1 MGVSLP
7 VGVTVGVPTGT
18 DGTTVGTT
26 VGTDGTM
33 DGTAPMEDGVTDSTV
48 ADSVVTVLLDIL
60 ASAVMEVMDTVDGL
74 MVATAGVDTEVM
86 DLSPVTTDSE
96 VLTLTDHPVL
106 LKKSS
111 EETNVQVTKK
121 YGTHLVTAF

>member
-1 MGVSLP
+1 MGPDSGTPDSLVQLSVPTGELVSVPTMVAGVTVSLP

-60 ASAVMEVMDTVDGL
+60 ASAVMEVIDTVDGL
-74 MVATAGVDTEVM
+74 IVATAGVDTEVM
-86 DLSPVTTDSE
+86 DLSPVTT
-96 VLTLTDHPVL
+96 
-106 LKKSS
+106 
-111 EETNVQVTKK
+111 
-121 YGTHLVTAF
+121 

>member
-18 DGTTVGTT
+18 VGTT
-26 VGTDGTM
+26 VGTEGTM

-60 ASAVMEVMDTVDGL
+60 ASEVMEV
-74 MVATAGVDTEVM
+74 
-86 DLSPVTTDSE
+86 SPVTTDSE
-96 VLTLTDHPVL
+96 VLTLTDQPVL
-106 LKKSS
+106 HKNNTI
-111 EETNVQVTKK
+111 ETNVQVTKK

>member
-48 ADSVVTVLLDIL
+48 ADSVVTVLDIL

-106 LKKSS
+106 LKNSTC
-111 EETNVQVTKK
+111 ETNVQVTKK

>member
-1 MGVSLP
+1 MGVAG
-7 VGVTVGVPTGT
+7 VTWGVTVGVPTGT

-48 ADSVVTVLLDIL
+48 ADSVVTVLDIL

-96 VLTLTDHPVL
+96 VLTLTDQPVL
-106 LKKSS
+106 HKNSTI
-111 EETNVQVTKK
+111 ETNVQVTKK